1 MFCCRGHL
9 DQAEVGG
16 PSPTDAIARC
26 CWAGVFRDDFHA
38 TDLKRSCQKRSC
50 VVTLEWIV
58 SVMDLGGQVQGPCRL
73 SFGAGTLPWGFC
85 GAFWAFSFL
94 RGPGLRS
101 MMQFCTH
108 EVFVFVG
115 TRRRLGVSP
124 IEAIDRCCL
133 AGFLHE
139 VFTCHRFVA

>member
-1 MFCCRGHL
+1 MWWDLGMDSIGH
-9 DQAEVGG
+9 G
-16 PSPTDAIARC
+16 P
-26 CWAGVFRDDFHA
+26 
-38 TDLKRSCQKRSC
+38 
-50 VVTLEWIV
+50 
-58 SVMDLGGQVQGPCRL
+58 GGQVQGPCRL

-85 GAFWAFSFL
+85 GASWEFSFL

-101 MMQFCTH
+101 VMQFCTH
-108 EVFVFVG
+108 EVVVFVG

-139 VFTCHRFVA
+139 VFTCHLFVA

>member
-16 PSPTDAIARC
+16 PSPTEAIARC
-26 CWAGVFRDDFHA
+26 CWAGVFRDEFHA
-38 TDLKRSCQKRSC
+38 TDLKRSREKIMCWD
-50 VVTLEWIV
+50 LG
-58 SVMDLGGQVQGPCRL
+58 MDSIGHGPGGQVQGPCRV
-73 SFGAGTLPWGFC
+73 SFGAGTFPW
-85 GAFWAFSFL
+85 
-94 RGPGLRS
+94 GPGLRS
-101 MMQFCTH
+101 VMQCCTH

-139 VFTCHRFVA
+139 VFTCHLFVA